1 MVLSKHKTENKTQFI
16 DASGEDF
23 FKKVT
28 NNNLLEDKHIE
39 RIMEIF
45 DSKTDVEYVAVSI
58 DNNQIAEN
66 EYNLSVS
73 SYVQAKDNRETVD
86 IATLN
91 AAIYKT
97 VERINTLR
105 SEIDIIIKEIEE

>member
-1 MVLSKHKTENKTQFI
+1 M
-16 DASGEDF
+16 
-23 FKKVT
+23 
-28 NNNLLEDKHIE
+28 LEDKHIE

-45 DSKTDVEYVAVSI
+45 DSKSDVEYVAVSI
-58 DNNQIAEN
+58 DNTKIAEN

-91 AAIYKT
+91 HST
-97 VERINTLR
+97 VWCCVDNKPSNFYPHKDSPLLR
-105 SEIDIIIKEIEE
+105 PQQA